1 MADFPLVAEP
11 LGGNPFIT
19 GGNLFCEIVK
29 IDGDSNGNT
38 FSYTLKGPL
47 AFDFSI
53 VGIPPDL
60 TPSVA
65 DGVLTLTPVGDI
77 GDFVNLALLI
87 FYKKP

>member
-1 MADFPLVAEP
+1 MAELGLEKQS
-11 LGGNPFIT
+11 LGGNPFIV
-19 GGNLFCEIVK
+19 GGNLFCELVK

-38 FSYTLKGPL
+38 FSYTLKGSL